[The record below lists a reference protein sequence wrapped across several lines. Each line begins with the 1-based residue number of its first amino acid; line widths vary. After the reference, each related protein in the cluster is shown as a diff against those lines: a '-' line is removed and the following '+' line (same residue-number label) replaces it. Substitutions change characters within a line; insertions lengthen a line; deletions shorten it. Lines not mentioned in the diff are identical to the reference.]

1 MLVHTYYRS
10 DGRMIISSKYMVST
24 YLNIPVTS
32 DGVEPDRH
40 NNILHNPHAL
50 IDMRWPSG
58 PMAQSTTNCLNAC
71 GQGTN
76 AQKDLN
82 CLSAL
87 SCNANIC
94 HAFLTEQTSLTTQP
108 TLFNK
113 ENKQFKIPNVICLTT
128 GRQIRG
134 RRKNDLGSKQYLSK
148 GTTNPDSLI
157 TSVKLVRCQN
167 SGWSLIATAV
177 LQSSSAPTA
186 IATLQRLEAQN

>member
-1 MLVHTYYRS
+1 
-10 DGRMIISSKYMVST
+10 
-24 YLNIPVTS
+24 
-32 DGVEPDRH
+32 
-40 NNILHNPHAL
+40 
-50 IDMRWPSG
+50 
-58 PMAQSTTNCLNAC
+58 
-71 GQGTN
+71 
-76 AQKDLN
+76 
-82 CLSAL
+82 
-87 SCNANIC
+87 
-94 HAFLTEQTSLTTQP
+94 LTEQTSLTTQP

-134 RRKNDLGSKQYLSK
+134 SRKNDLGSKQYLSK
-148 GTTNPDSLI
+148 GTTSPDSLI